1 MPTGERPR
9 GWSVIAPDEIGGRF
23 WDAFSRH
30 QGLESARFP
39 PAQAVEE
46 PESSHDSQPPFS

>member
-9 GWSVIAPDEIGGRF
+9 RWSVIAPGEIGGRF